1 MTLADVPS
9 RGAAGAAIRMWGMME
24 NSLDVRVAAISG
36 LLVGLSFIVLLLMDR
51 VSGLTRRL
59 SQ

>member
-1 MTLADVPS
+1 
-9 RGAAGAAIRMWGMME
+9 MME

-36 LLVGLSFIVLLLMDR
+36 LLIALSFIVLLLMDR
-51 VSGLTRRL
+51 VSGITRRL